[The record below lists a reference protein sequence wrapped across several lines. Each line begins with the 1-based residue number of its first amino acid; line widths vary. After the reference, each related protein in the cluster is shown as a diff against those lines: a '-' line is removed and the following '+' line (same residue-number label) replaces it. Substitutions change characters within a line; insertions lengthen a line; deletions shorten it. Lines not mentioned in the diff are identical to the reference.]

1 MILYA
6 LEGLYAELHR
16 LGLPFSILGELQSRE
31 LTLESSAW
39 TVRRSKSGVSVSL
52 YWPCA
57 RPGETRAPSAWQP
70 KRQATKAP
78 RKNKRKQKNKAKKSL
93 QPPTNTQPVTGA
105 GNAVDDKQP
114 EEEQVE
120 LGVDLCSCPT
130 VEYQEKDGTPG
141 VSYKDQSGDSGWI
154 KVRGRRNRK
163 PSDKPPSPRRRT
175 TPSSTNEQ
183 SDTDSSTEDLV
194 VPPSSI
200 VKFVPFDGQ
209 PGLHISSSRTR
220 SWTPIATRTRSR
232 FKNK

>member
-1 MILYA
+1 M
-6 LEGLYAELHR
+6 
-16 LGLPFSILGELQSRE
+16 
-31 LTLESSAW
+31 
-39 TVRRSKSGVSVSL
+39 
-52 YWPCA
+52 
-57 RPGETRAPSAWQP
+57 
-70 KRQATKAP
+70 
-78 RKNKRKQKNKAKKSL
+78 
-93 QPPTNTQPVTGA
+93 
-105 GNAVDDKQP
+105 
-114 EEEQVE
+114 
-120 LGVDLCSCPT
+120 DLCSCST

-163 PSDKPPSPRRRT
+163 PSDKSPSPRRRT

-209 PGLHISSSRTR
+209 PGLRISNSRTR